1 MSDTPRTDAAEYE
14 SIDEPVAK
22 LGAVDADFA
31 RQLERELNAAN
42 DRIKLLED
50 RIERASAAFFTDG
63 SDRQAAGAMLA
74 ILEEE
79 RMLAILEEERSK
91 P

>member
-1 MSDTPRTDAAEYE
+1 MSDLML
-14 SIDEPVAK
+14 V
-22 LGAVDADFA
+22 V
-31 RQLERELNAAN
+31 QLDRLRLENKQLKA
-42 DRIKLLED
+42 RIKRLED

-63 SDRQAAGAMLA
+63 SDRQTAVNMLA

-79 RMLAILEEERSK
+79 RMLAILEEERTK